1 MVITTEIEKKKEKW
15 KINHI
20 KFTLRYRLERR
31 MTQRKFVFMKFE
43 DSLFLHFSE
52 FFGEG
57 APVQVQVVGEALA
70 VEGDRKGVGA
80 GFGRLR
86 GEVDQHA
93 LADRLW
99 CSAENAVGEGKIF
112 LHGDAEH
119 VTAKL
124 GLPWIITI
132 GGLVEVSKIEKEN
145 RRGFGCCDIHHHR
158 LPTEG
163 IRLGK
168 YLAGG
173 DLA

>member
-1 MVITTEIEKKKEKW
+1 
-15 KINHI
+15 
-20 KFTLRYRLERR
+20 

-57 APVQVQVVGEALA
+57 APVEVQVVGEALA

-124 GLPWIITI
+124 GQPCIITI
-132 GGLVEVSKIEKEN
+132 GGSEALDIAMLALLDPGDEVLYSKIKFPMALRQE
-145 RRGFGCCDIHHHR
+145 H
-158 LPTEG
+158 
-163 IRLGK
+163 
-168 YLAGG
+168 
-173 DLA
+173 

>member
-1 MVITTEIEKKKEKW
+1 
-15 KINHI
+15 
-20 KFTLRYRLERR
+20 
-31 MTQRKFVFMKFE
+31 MTQRKVVFMKFE

-52 FFGEG
+52 FFGKG
-57 APVQVQVVGEALA
+57 APVEVQVVGEALA

-99 CSAENAVGEGKIF
+99 CGAENAVGEGKIF

-124 GLPWIITI
+124 GLPCIITI

-145 RRGFGCCDIHHHR
+145 RRGFGCRDIHHHR

-163 IRLGK
+163 IRFGK

>member
-57 APVQVQVVGEALA
+57 APVEVQVVGEALA

-124 GLPWIITI
+124 GQPCIIIRQITTVF
-132 GGLVEVSKIEKEN
+132 GSGLYSP
-145 RRGFGCCDIHHHR
+145 
-158 LPTEG
+158 LQ
-163 IRLGK
+163 
-168 YLAGG
+168 
-173 DLA
+173 

>member
-1 MVITTEIEKKKEKW
+1 
-15 KINHI
+15 
-20 KFTLRYRLERR
+20 

-57 APVQVQVVGEALA
+57 APVEVQVVGEALA

-99 CSAENAVGEGKIF
+99 CSAENAVGEDKIF

-124 GLPWIITI
+124 GQPCIITI
-132 GGLVEVSKIEKEN
+132 GGLVEVSKIEKRTVEASAAVTFTIIGSRQKAYVSAN
-145 RRGFGCCDIHHHR
+145 TWPGVILLKILR
-158 LPTEG
+158 LPQRSVFSTKTLPDST
-163 IRLGK
+163 IPSSDTRSPM
-168 YLAGG
+168 
-173 DLA
+173 

>member
-1 MVITTEIEKKKEKW
+1 
-15 KINHI
+15 
-20 KFTLRYRLERR
+20 

-57 APVQVQVVGEALA
+57 APVEVQVVGEALA

-112 LHGDAEH
+112 SAWRCGACYCEAG
-119 VTAKL
+119 TAMH
-124 GLPWIITI
+124 
-132 GGLVEVSKIEKEN
+132 
-145 RRGFGCCDIHHHR
+145 HHHR
-158 LPTEG
+158 RSGRGFE
-163 IRLGK
+163 
-168 YLAGG
+168 
-173 DLA
+173 D

>member
-1 MVITTEIEKKKEKW
+1 
-15 KINHI
+15 
-20 KFTLRYRLERR
+20 

-57 APVQVQVVGEALA
+57 APVEVQVVGEALA

-99 CSAENAVGEGKIF
+99 CSAENAVGEDKIF

-124 GLPWIITI
+124 GQPCIITI
-132 GGLVEVSKIEKEN
+132 GGLVEVSAAVTFTIIGSRQKAYVSANTWPGVILLKIL
-145 RRGFGCCDIHHHR
+145 R
-158 LPTEG
+158 LPQRSVFSTKTLPDST
-163 IRLGK
+163 IPSSDTRSPM
-168 YLAGG
+168 
-173 DLA
+173 

>member
-1 MVITTEIEKKKEKW
+1 
-15 KINHI
+15 
-20 KFTLRYRLERR
+20 

-57 APVQVQVVGEALA
+57 APVEVQVVGEALA

-124 GLPWIITI
+124 GQPCIITI

-145 RRGFGCCDIHHHR
+145 RRGLLKILR
-158 LPTEG
+158 LPQRSVFSTKTLPDST
-163 IRLGK
+163 IPSSDTRSPM
-168 YLAGG
+168 
-173 DLA
+173 

>member
-1 MVITTEIEKKKEKW
+1 
-15 KINHI
+15 
-20 KFTLRYRLERR
+20 

-57 APVQVQVVGEALA
+57 APVEVQVVGEALA

-124 GLPWIITI
+124 GLPCIITI

-145 RRGFGCCDIHHHR
+145 RRGF
-158 LPTEG
+158 
-163 IRLGK
+163 
-168 YLAGG
+168 
-173 DLA
+173 

>member
-1 MVITTEIEKKKEKW
+1 
-15 KINHI
+15 
-20 KFTLRYRLERR
+20 

-57 APVQVQVVGEALA
+57 APVEVQVVGEALA
-70 VEGDRKGVGA
+70 VEGDRKGVGT

-124 GLPWIITI
+124 GQPCIITI
-132 GGLVEVSKIEKEN
+132 GGLVEASAAVTFTIIGSRQKAYVSANTWPGVILLKIL
-145 RRGFGCCDIHHHR
+145 R
-158 LPTEG
+158 LPQRSVFSTKTLPDST
-163 IRLGK
+163 IPSSDTRSPM
-168 YLAGG
+168 
-173 DLA
+173 

>member
-1 MVITTEIEKKKEKW
+1 
-15 KINHI
+15 
-20 KFTLRYRLERR
+20 

-57 APVQVQVVGEALA
+57 APVEVQVVGEALA

-124 GLPWIITI
+124 GQPCIITI
-132 GGLVEVSKIEKEN
+132 GGLVEASAAVTFTIIGSRQKAYVSANTWPGVILLKIL
-145 RRGFGCCDIHHHR
+145 R
-158 LPTEG
+158 LPQRSVFSTKTLPDST
-163 IRLGK
+163 IPSSDTRSPM
-168 YLAGG
+168 
-173 DLA
+173 

>member
-1 MVITTEIEKKKEKW
+1 
-15 KINHI
+15 
-20 KFTLRYRLERR
+20 

-57 APVQVQVVGEALA
+57 APVEVQVVGEALA

-99 CSAENAVGEGKIF
+99 CRFYRNHLLERIAQRHTDAVRLMSWLFTSGFSSEQLWDRIEEYF
-112 LHGDAEH
+112 
-119 VTAKL
+119 L
-124 GLPWIITI
+124 GLPIQ
-132 GGLVEVSKIEKEN
+132 GFDAPSVES
-145 RRGFGCCDIHHHR
+145 R
-158 LPTEG
+158 
-163 IRLGK
+163 
-168 YLAGG
+168 
-173 DLA
+173 

>member
-1 MVITTEIEKKKEKW
+1 
-15 KINHI
+15 
-20 KFTLRYRLERR
+20 

-57 APVQVQVVGEALA
+57 APVEVQVVGEALA

-112 LHGDAEH
+112 LHGDAEQ
-119 VTAKL
+119 VT
-124 GLPWIITI
+124 
-132 GGLVEVSKIEKEN
+132 VY
-145 RRGFGCCDIHHHR
+145 RRVAA
-158 LPTEG
+158 L
-163 IRLGK
+163 L
-168 YLAGG
+168 
-173 DLA
+173 

>member
-1 MVITTEIEKKKEKW
+1 
-15 KINHI
+15 
-20 KFTLRYRLERR
+20 

-43 DSLFLHFSE
+43 DFLFLHFSE

-57 APVQVQVVGEALA
+57 APVEVQVVGEALA

-124 GLPWIITI
+124 GLPCIITI

-145 RRGFGCCDIHHHR
+145 RRGFGCRDIHHHR

>member
-1 MVITTEIEKKKEKW
+1 
-15 KINHI
+15 
-20 KFTLRYRLERR
+20 

-57 APVQVQVVGEALA
+57 APVEVQVVGEALA

-124 GLPWIITI
+124 GLPCIITI

-145 RRGFGCCDIHHHR
+145 RRGFGCRHKAYVSANTWPGVILLKILR
-158 LPTEG
+158 LPQRSVFSTKTLPDST
-163 IRLGK
+163 IPSSDTRSPM
-168 YLAGG
+168 
-173 DLA
+173 

>member
-1 MVITTEIEKKKEKW
+1 
-15 KINHI
+15 
-20 KFTLRYRLERR
+20 

-57 APVQVQVVGEALA
+57 APVEVQVVGEALA

-99 CSAENAVGEGKIF
+99 CSAENAFGEGKIF

-124 GLPWIITI
+124 GLPCIITI
-132 GGLVEVSKIEKEN
+132 GGLVEASAAVTFTIIGSRQKAYVSANTWPGVILLKIL
-145 RRGFGCCDIHHHR
+145 R
-158 LPTEG
+158 LPQRSVFSTKTLPDST
-163 IRLGK
+163 IPSSDTRSPM
-168 YLAGG
+168 
-173 DLA
+173 